1 MKYESIEDIK
11 KALRPGDQLW
21 IAEQLPGS
29 LIANK
34 TAVSYALSRKS
45 FPTRPCKQ
53 QQAIDLALKRIDFN
67 ERIQRSLTDGS
78 AGSEC
83 KVVRINP

>member
-1 MKYESIEDIK
+1 MKYESIDEIK

-21 IAEQLPGS
+21 IAEQLPGN

-45 FPTRPCKQ
+45 FPRRPCKQ

-67 ERIQRSLTDGS
+67 DKIQRSLTDETRV
-78 AGSEC
+78 SEC
-83 KVVRINP
+83 KVVRINS